1 MNQKTLPITHGEARD
16 LAKAMSPA
24 QARFVF
30 LEQGAGAAIGNF
42 VLNGLIGWGAYRSL
56 SLVPLWGSKGIAAD
70 AIATSF
76 ILPLIT
82 CFILRA
88 VVNKQVAS
96 RTIEALPASF
106 RARAGFV
113 LLPRNVALRGLS
125 LGLFSALFL
134 TVPTLGVLVAAQVA
148 SLSLRQ
154 FLLFKALHAMTLAVV
169 TSPVAAIYAL
179 ASAPSRRD

>member
-16 LAKAMSPA
+16 LARAMSPA

-42 VLNGLIGWGAYRSL
+42 VLNGLIGWIAYRSL
-56 SLVPLWGSKGIAAD
+56 SVVPLWGSKGIAVD
-70 AIATSF
+70 AMATSF
-76 ILPLIT
+76 LLPLIT
-82 CFILRA
+82 CFILHV
-88 VVNKQVAS
+88 VVNKQVRSGA
-96 RTIEALPASF
+96 IEALPASW
-106 RARAGFV
+106 RTRAGFA

-125 LGLFSALFL
+125 LGLFSALAL
-134 TVPTLGVLVAAQVA
+134 TVPTVGVLIALPVA

-169 TSPVAAIYAL
+169 TSPLAAIYAL
-179 ASAPSRRD
+179 ASAPSRR